1 MGCTPR
7 ALAYAFFTSYYFIVA
22 LIFLQLFIAVILQ
35 GYDDTQVQEARL
47 FNNEMNTTFRERWA
61 DFDPEATT
69 FIKIYQLRDFLSNIG
84 SPLGFDEEHRTDKF
98 LQDKFI
104 ASLDLPTYYDF
115 SKYQFLDVL
124 DALSFRLMVIDHLK
138 KQEEEKRMIP
148 KTSAENQE
156 QDFNRM
162 DSQVQR

>member
-1 MGCTPR
+1 MQQCTFNPTYDDYVQAGFQTVGCSNR
-7 ALAYAFFTSYYFIVA
+7 ALAYAFFTSFYFIVS

-47 FNNEMNTTFRERWA
+47 FNNQMNQTFRESWA
-61 DFDPEATT
+61 DYDNEATT
-69 FIKIYQLRDFLSNIG
+69 FIDIHHLRDFLASIG
-84 SPLGFDEEHRTDKF
+84 SPLGFDEYHQQNKF

-124 DALSFRLMVIDHLK
+124 DALSFRLMVLDNLK
-138 KQEEEKRMIP
+138 K
-148 KTSAENQE
+148 
-156 QDFNRM
+156 
-162 DSQVQR
+162 